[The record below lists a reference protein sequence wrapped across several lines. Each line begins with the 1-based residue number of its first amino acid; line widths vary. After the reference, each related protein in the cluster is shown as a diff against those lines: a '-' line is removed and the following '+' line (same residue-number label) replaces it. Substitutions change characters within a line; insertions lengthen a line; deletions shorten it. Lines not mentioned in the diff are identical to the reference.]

1 MHSEARAVFFLI
13 FKGIEPIRRVQSR
26 PSLMVVLPLSSHN
39 QIRLT
44 PKDQLDNIEILTM
57 LSVLTYFD
65 EGLLMEYAY
74 KKYLPINL

>member
-1 MHSEARAVFFLI
+1 
-13 FKGIEPIRRVQSR
+13 
-26 PSLMVVLPLSSHN
+26 MVVLHLPCHN

-57 LSVLTYFD
+57 LSVLAYFD
-65 EGLLMEYAY
+65 EGLLMEYVH

>member
-1 MHSEARAVFFLI
+1 
-13 FKGIEPIRRVQSR
+13 
-26 PSLMVVLPLSSHN
+26 MVVLHLPCHN

-57 LSVLTYFD
+57 LSAAAHFD
-65 EGLLMEYAY
+65 EGLLMEFAY